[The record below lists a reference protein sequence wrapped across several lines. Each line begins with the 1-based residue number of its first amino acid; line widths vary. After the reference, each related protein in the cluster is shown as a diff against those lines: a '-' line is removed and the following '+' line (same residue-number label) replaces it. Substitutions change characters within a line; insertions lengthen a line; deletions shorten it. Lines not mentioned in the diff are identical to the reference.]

1 VGIGDLTAPKGHE
14 NATRSRPSRPLDEGD
29 LILMSKQPK
38 TFLVTGATGVVGT
51 YLTPLLLERGHRVR
65 ALVHRIDG
73 RSEGL
78 GAAGAEIVEGDL
90 LDLDSVSAATRGV
103 DGAYFSYPIAP
114 GLLEATAL
122 FAQAAADN
130 GVAGIVNMSQKPAR
144 PDAGSN
150 ASRQHW
156 LSERI
161 FNQFPVP
168 ATHIKPTLFAEWLIG
183 FLEKDSTLRLPF
195 ADGRHAPITGEDQAH
210 VVASILE
217 APEGRDGKEYPLYG
231 PVEMN
236 HTEIAEALSAALGH
250 TVTYIPISVE
260 EFAQTLTNRGFGAHI
275 VQHLSNVA
283 LDYRNGVFAGTNDIV
298 ETIGKRKPTDVVEF
312 AIRNKEFLVDGKPWA
327 YWGKAPSRNHNPR
340 SA

>member
-1 VGIGDLTAPKGHE
+1 
-14 NATRSRPSRPLDEGD
+14 
-29 LILMSKQPK
+29 MSKQSK

-51 YLTPLLLERGHRVR
+51 YLTHLLLEHGHHVR
-65 ALVHRIDG
+65 ALVHRLDG

-78 GAAGAEIVEGDL
+78 SAVGAQIVEGDL
-90 LDLDSVSAATRGV
+90 LDLDSVCAATRAV

-114 GLLEATAL
+114 GLLEATAI

-130 GVAGIVNMSQKPAR
+130 RVGAIVNMSQKPAR
-144 PDAGSN
+144 PEAGSN

-168 ATHIKPTLFAEWLIG
+168 ATHIKPTFFAEWLIG
-183 FLEKDSTLRLPF
+183 FLEDDNTLRLPF

-210 VVASILE
+210 VVAAILE
-217 APEGRDGKEYPLYG
+217 APEGHDGQEYPLYG

-236 HTEIAEALSAALGH
+236 HTEIAEALSEALGQ
-250 TVTYIPISVE
+250 TITYIPISVE

-283 LDYRNGVFAGTNDIV
+283 IDYRNGVFAGTNDIV
-298 ETIGKRKPTDVVEF
+298 ETIGKRKPTGVVEF
-312 AIRNKEFLVDGKPWA
+312 AIRNKEFLVDKKPWA
-327 YWGKAPSRNHNPR
+327 YWSKAPSRNNNPR

>member
-1 VGIGDLTAPKGHE
+1 
-14 NATRSRPSRPLDEGD
+14 
-29 LILMSKQPK
+29 MSKQSK

-51 YLTPLLLERGHRVR
+51 YLTHLLLERGHHVR
-65 ALVHRIDG
+65 ALVHRLDG

-78 GAAGAEIVEGDL
+78 SAVGAQIVEGDL
-90 LDLDSVSAATRGV
+90 LDLDSVCAATRAV

-114 GLLEATAL
+114 GLLEATAI

-130 GVAGIVNMSQKPAR
+130 RVGAIVNMSQKPAR
-144 PDAGSN
+144 PEAGSN

-168 ATHIKPTLFAEWLIG
+168 ATHIKPTFFAEWLIG
-183 FLEKDSTLRLPF
+183 FLEDDNALRLPF

-210 VVASILE
+210 VVAAILE
-217 APEGRDGKEYPLYG
+217 APEGHDDKEYPLYG

-236 HTEIAEALSAALGH
+236 HTEIAEALSEALGQ
-250 TVTYIPISVE
+250 TITYIPISVE

-283 LDYRNGVFAGTNDIV
+283 IDYRNGVFAGTNDIV
-298 ETIGKRKPTDVVEF
+298 ETIGKRKPTGVVEF
-312 AIRNKEFLVDGKPWA
+312 AIRNKEFLVDNKPWA
-327 YWGKAPSRNHNPR
+327 YWSKAPSRNNDPR